1 MNNLVE
7 KELQQE
13 SLSLD
18 EFSHILTAYSG
29 IKNMIELL
37 SKKDRCTIDSIDSM
51 HKLLMIIKIEIKNST
66 RIDTVLEHI
75 DTLENMLVDLMNVFK
90 YDIRNN

>member
-37 SKKDRCTIDSIDSM
+37 SKKDRCTIDSM

-90 YDIRNN
+90 